1 MRAALLLGLLYFA
14 VVFTFAFGMGVARTL
29 IVAPRLGPAV
39 AVLLEVP
46 VLVIASWLTARRLL
60 RHRRLTLGEATVM
73 GATAFLLTMASEAAL
88 AGELRGQAVSE
99 WATDLV
105 TPLGLVGLMG
115 QLMFGAMPLLL
126 LGTRRKSA

>member
-1 MRAALLLGLLYFA
+1 
-14 VVFTFAFGMGVARTL
+14 
-29 IVAPRLGPAV
+29 
-39 AVLLEVP
+39 
-46 VLVIASWLTARRLL
+46 
-60 RHRRLTLGEATVM
+60 M
-73 GATAFLLTMASEAAL
+73 GATAILLTMASEAAL

-126 LGTRRKSA
+126 LGSRSKSA